1 MRFEKLLPANSKRR
15 AVIKNFY
22 ENHIAKYSE
31 EERRYFKWIKQNE
44 PNQIMLE
51 KQRKTKFEI
60 MPKISIL
67 VPVYNTPQNFFEEL
81 VKSLQNQTYPNWEL
95 CLADG
100 SPEPIAYMQE
110 YPKKDKRI
118 KYKIIGENK
127 GISGNTNEALTLAT
141 GDFIGLLDHDDLL
154 PIFSLYEVVKAINE
168 NPEVEFL
175 YSDEDKLEASDK
187 PRYGVFFKPDFS
199 PYTLNSANYICH
211 FSIFKKELMDKLGG
225 FRSEYDGSQ
234 DFDIVARASE
244 LTNNIVHIPKVLY
257 HWRAHRNSTASNSD
271 SKPYAFEVGKKVIKD
286 HIKRS
291 LGKEVTVED
300 GLTPGSYEVKYP
312 VAGNPK
318 VSIILDARKAHK
330 EKIEKILEELKNIT
344 YKNIEMLFIKDEKN
358 ANELECFENVMKET
372 IIAKENKFEAFNQA
386 IQKATG
392 EYIIII
398 DRRLRKIDKSDS
410 IEQLL
415 GIAQDETVGIVG
427 TKLYNKNNV
436 IEHSGI
442 ILGMNGTGDFL
453 YRGAPK
459 DAGTYM
465 QRLLIIHNLTCVY
478 TKYALIKKELFEK
491 VNGFATEY
499 IGELASIDYSLKMQ
513 ELGKQVIINP
523 IVTFCV
529 DKLSDATQLKEQ
541 IEPFKTKWK
550 KYYNQGDRFFSPN
563 LSKKHTGL
571 AINVDSRGTVPEVTT
586 NG

>member
-1 MRFEKLLPANSKRR
+1 MRFERLLPANSKRR
-15 AVIKNFY
+15 AILKKFY
-22 ENHIAKYSE
+22 ETYIAKFSE
-31 EERRYFKWIKQNE
+31 EERRYFKWIKANE
-44 PNQIMLE
+44 PTPIELE
-51 KQRKTKFEI
+51 RQKNADFKIK
-60 MPKISIL
+60 PKISIV

-81 VKSLQNQTYPNWEL
+81 VQSLEKQTYSNWEL

-100 SPEPIAYMQE
+100 SPEPITYMQE
-110 YPKKDKRI
+110 YPKKDARI
-118 KYKIIGENK
+118 KYRVIGENK

-154 PIFSLYEVVKAINE
+154 PAFSLYEVVKAINE

-175 YSDEDKLEASDK
+175 YSDEDKLEAIDQ

-244 LTNNIVHIPKVLY
+244 LTKNIIHIPKVLY

-271 SKPYAFEVGKKVIKD
+271 SKPYAFEIGKKVIKD
-286 HIKRS
+286 HVKRS

-300 GLTPGSYEVKYP
+300 GLTPGSYELKYEVK
-312 VAGNPK
+312 GEPK
-318 VSIILDARKAHK
+318 VSIILDARKANK
-330 EKIEKILEELKNIT
+330 EKIEHILEELQKIT
-344 YKNIEMLFIKDEKN
+344 YKNIEMIFIKDEKN
-358 ANELECFENVMKET
+358 AGELACFENVMKET
-372 IIAKENKFEAFNQA
+372 VVAKDNKFEAFNRA

-392 EYIIII
+392 DYAIII
-398 DRRLRKIDKSDS
+398 DRRLRKIDKTDF

-427 TKLYNKNNV
+427 TKLYNKNKG

-442 ILGMNGTGDFL
+442 ILGMNGAGDFL
-453 YRGAPK
+453 YRGVPK

-465 QRLLIIHNLTCVY
+465 QRLLIIHNLTCSY
-478 TKYALIKKELFEK
+478 TKYAMINKKLFEK
-491 VNGFATEY
+491 VGGFATEY

-513 ELGKQVIINP
+513 ELGKQVVINP

-529 DKLSDATQLKEQ
+529 DKLSDAAQLKEQ
-541 IEPFKTKWK
+541 IEPFKKKWE
-550 KYYNQGDRFFSPN
+550 KYYRQGDRFFSPN

-571 AINVDSRGTVPEVTT
+571 AIKIED
-586 NG
+586 